1 MEAILVATWN
11 PAAASAYY
19 LRGAEYYLGA
29 AEPAGLWYAPA
40 SDFELVDG
48 AEVEPVAFERLYAG
62 VGADGKTLLSQSGR
76 ADRVPAFD
84 VTFSAP
90 RSVTLAWAFASP
102 ERKATIEAAQE
113 RAARAALGVVER
125 EAMWARRGKGGL
137 TLEPVALSAAL
148 FQHGESR
155 PAEHDDGRVFGDPN
169 LHTHAVILNL
179 ATRGDGTVGAI
190 HSKILRDWK
199 MAAGAQYHAAL
210 AHELEA
216 FGFSI
221 DRIGYN
227 GTFELAGVSD
237 DLIRYFSAR
246 RKEIEDE
253 LAEHQTTS
261 RSAAALASAISRAT
275 REAKS
280 DAGTRSREEIWAEA
294 AAARGV
300 AIASFTE
307 NLCRQDRL
315 RDLES
320 GERLLAERLSALPG
334 ELTETRSVFER
345 RDLFRAVAAV
355 LVGTGLPAERTG
367 REVDRLLRGGAIVE
381 IGRDP
386 IGLPRYS
393 TPEMVAIERQVV
405 EIARDLAADARKGV
419 DRDALIVRCKA
430 AGLSLEQQD
439 AALVAA
445 GSQAI
450 AIIEGAPGSGKT
462 TTLAPIVSGY
472 QEAGYRVLGAASAWR
487 IARMLQNDLGI
498 ESRATASW
506 IERIRRGYEVLDRN
520 TVLVVDEAGLL
531 SSRDMHAILVDVQ
544 QAQAKLILVGDRGQ
558 LQAIG
563 AGPGLDLVSRAV
575 EAARV
580 ETIVRQHDAWARDAV
595 RDFGAGEA
603 VRALDAFA
611 EHGLLVEVQGA
622 RAAITAIADRWEAAQ
637 DADPNATILLL
648 ARTNAQVGA
657 ISREVRSRLKDRG
670 LIRGPEI
677 EVAAVTPSGH
687 ASQLVLAVGDHIRF
701 LVRNDELG
709 VVNGSTGTVTKVM
722 EVSDPTAQSG
732 RKFRI
737 EALTAGGPV
746 RFDPAAL
753 ADEKGRARIGWA
765 YGNSIYGSQGLTV
778 DRTLVLADPAL
789 DRHDIYVA
797 ASRARIETT
806 LVVDT
811 AAIDRHLL
819 ADRPLDRQTPDAVP
833 SAPERRAWL
842 AGRLS
847 RSNVKLST
855 VAVIEAGRDHAG
867 SRAIL
872 GSRSRE
878 LDHGL

>member
-1 MEAILVATWN
+1 MVATWN
-11 PAAASAYY
+11 PAAASSYY
-19 LRGAEYYLGA
+19 VRGTEYYLGA
-29 AEPAGLWYAPA
+29 VEPAGRWYAPA
-40 SDFELVDG
+40 GDFGLVDG

-62 VGADGKTLLSQSGR
+62 VGPDGKTLLSQRGR

-90 RSVTLAWAFASP
+90 RSVTLAWVFAGP
-102 ERKATIEAAQE
+102 DLKASIAAAQE

-125 EAMWARRGKGGL
+125 EAMWARRGKGGQV
-137 TLEPVALSAAL
+137 LEPVSLSAAL

-155 PAEHDDGRVFGDPN
+155 TAEHDDGHVFGDPN
-169 LHTHAVILNL
+169 LHTHSVILNL
-179 ATRGDGTVGAI
+179 ATRADGSIGAI

-199 MAAGAQYHAAL
+199 MAAGAHYHAAL
-210 AHELEA
+210 AYEMETL
-216 FGFSI
+216 GFAI
-221 DRIGYN
+221 DRVGYN
-227 GTFELAGVSD
+227 GTFEIAGVPD

-246 RKEIEDE
+246 RREIEDE

-261 RSAAALASAISRAT
+261 RSAAALASAITRAT

-280 DAGTRSREEIWAEA
+280 DAGTRSRKEIWAEA
-294 AAARGV
+294 AAAQGV
-300 AIASFTE
+300 AVETFAES
-307 NLCRQDRL
+307 LRQQGRRPEFKL
-315 RDLES
+315 
-320 GERLLAERLSALPG
+320 GEQLLAERLAAVPR

-345 RDLFRAVAAV
+345 RDLFRAVAAA
-355 LVGTGLPAERTG
+355 LVGTALPAARAV
-367 REVDRLLRGGAIVE
+367 REVDRLLRDGAIVE

-393 TPEMVAIERQVV
+393 TPEMVAVERQVV
-405 EIARDLAADARKGV
+405 EIARDLAADTRKGV
-419 DRDALIVRCKA
+419 DQTALIVRCKE
-430 AGLSLEQQD
+430 AGLSPEQQD
-439 AALVAA
+439 AAMVAA

-462 TTLAPIVSGY
+462 TTLAPIVSAY

-487 IARMLQNDLGI
+487 IARMLQTDLGI
-498 ESRATASW
+498 EARATASW
-506 IERIRRGYEVLDRN
+506 IEKAKRGHEVLDRN
-520 TVLVVDEAGLL
+520 TVLIVDEAGLL
-531 SSRDMHAILVDVQ
+531 SSREMHAILSEVQ
-544 QAQAKLILVGDRGQ
+544 RAGAKLILVGDRGQ

-575 EAARV
+575 ETARV
-580 ETIVRQHDAWARDAV
+580 ETIVRQREAWAREAV
-595 RDFGAGEA
+595 RDFGSGEA
-603 VRALDAFA
+603 GCALDAFA
-611 EHGLLVEVQGA
+611 ERGLLVEVQGA

-637 DADPNATILLL
+637 DADPAASTLLL
-648 ARTNAQVGA
+648 AGTNAQVAA

-677 EVAAVTPSGH
+677 EVATVTPSGH
-687 ASQLVLAVGDHIRF
+687 ASQIVLAAGDQIRF

-709 VVNGSTGTVTKVM
+709 VVNGSTGTVTTVM
-722 EVSDPTAQSG
+722 EQPERDAPDG
-732 RKFRI
+732 RRVRI
-737 EALTAGGPV
+737 EAVTGGRLV
-746 RFDPAAL
+746 AFDPAVL
-753 ADEKGRARIGWA
+753 ADEKGRVRLGWGYA
-765 YGNSIYGSQGLTV
+765 SSIYGSQGLTV

-806 LVVDT
+806 LIVDT

-833 SAPERRAWL
+833 SALERRAWL

-847 RSNVKLST
+847 RSNLKLST
-855 VAVIEAGRDHAG
+855 IAVIEAGRDHAG
-867 SRAIL
+867 SRAIVA
-872 GSRSRE
+872 SRSRE

>member
-1 MEAILVATWN
+1 MVATWN
-11 PAAASAYY
+11 PAAASSYY

-29 AEPAGLWYAPA
+29 VEPAGRWYAP
-40 SDFELVDG
+40 SGDFGLVDG

-90 RSVTLAWAFASP
+90 RSVAEAWAFASP

-113 RAARAALGVVER
+113 RAARAALAVVER

-179 ATRGDGTVGAI
+179 ATRGDGTVGGI

-216 FGFSI
+216 LGFSI

-237 DLIRYFSAR
+237 ELTRYFSAR
-246 RKEIEDE
+246 RREIEDE

-280 DAGTRSREEIWAEA
+280 DAGTRTREEIWAEA

-307 NLCRQDRL
+307 DLRRQDRL
-315 RDLES
+315 LDLES

-334 ELTETRSVFER
+334 ELTEGHSVFER
-345 RDLFRAVAAV
+345 RDLFRAVAAA

-367 REVDRLLRGGAIVE
+367 REVDRLLRDGAIVE

-393 TPEMVAIERQVV
+393 TPDMVAIERKVV
-405 EIARDLAADARKGV
+405 EIARNLAADARKGV
-419 DRDALIVRCKA
+419 DQTALIVRCKE

-439 AALVAA
+439 AALAAA

-462 TTLAPIVSGY
+462 TTLAPIVSAY

-487 IARMLQNDLGI
+487 IARMLQTDLGI
-498 ESRATASW
+498 EARATASW
-506 IERIRRGYEVLDRN
+506 IEKVKRGHKVLDQN
-520 TVLVVDEAGLL
+520 TVLIVDEAGLL
-531 SSRDMHAILVDVQ
+531 SSRDMHGILAEVQ
-544 QAQAKLILVGDRGQ
+544 RANAKLILVGDRGQ

-563 AGPGLDLVSRAV
+563 AGPGLDLISRAV
-575 EAARV
+575 AAARV

-603 VRALDAFA
+603 GRALDVFA
-611 EHGLLVEVQGA
+611 ERGLLVETQGA
-622 RAAITAIADRWEAAQ
+622 RAAITAIVDGWEAAQ
-637 DADPNATILLL
+637 DADPNATTLLL

-670 LIRGPEI
+670 LIQGAEI
-677 EVAAVTPSGH
+677 EIAAVTPSGH
-687 ASQLVLAVGDHIRF
+687 ASQITLARGDHIRF
-701 LVRNDELG
+701 LVRSDELG
-709 VVNGSTGTVTKVM
+709 VVNGSVGIVTKVI
-722 EVSDPTAQSG
+722 EKSDPTASSG
-732 RKFRI
+732 RRVRI
-737 EALTAGGPV
+737 EAVIGGRLV
-746 RFDPAAL
+746 TFDPAAL
-753 ADEKGRARIGWA
+753 ADEKGRVRLGWGYA
-765 YGNSIYGSQGLTV
+765 SSIYGSQGLTV
-778 DRTLVLADPAL
+778 DRALVLADHAF

-833 SAPERRAWL
+833 SALERRAWL

-855 VAVIEAGRDHAG
+855 VAVIEADREQTK
-867 SRAIL
+867 SRTSTA
-872 GSRSRE
+872 SRRRE
-878 LDHGL
+878 LEHEL

>member
-1 MEAILVATWN
+1 MVATWN

-19 LRGAEYYLGA
+19 LRGAEYYLGTV
-29 AEPAGLWYAPA
+29 EPTGRWYAPA
-40 SDFELVDG
+40 GDFGLVDG

-62 VGADGKTLLSQSGR
+62 VGADGKILLSQSGR

-84 VTFSAP
+84 LTFSAP
-90 RSVTLAWAFASP
+90 RSVAEAWAFASP
-102 ERKATIEAAQE
+102 ERKSAIEAAQE
-113 RAARAALGVVER
+113 RAVRSALGVVER

-155 PAEHDDGRVFGDPN
+155 PAEHADGRIFGDPN

-179 ATRGDGTVGAI
+179 ATRADGTVGAI

-199 MAAGAQYHAAL
+199 MAAGAHYHAAL

-216 FGFSI
+216 LGFSI

-227 GTFELAGVSD
+227 GTFELAGVTD
-237 DLIRYFSAR
+237 ELIRYFSAR
-246 RKEIEDE
+246 RREIEDE

-261 RSAAALASAISRAT
+261 RSAVALASAITRAT

-280 DAGTRSREEIWAEA
+280 EAGTRSREEIWAEA

-300 AIASFTE
+300 AVASFTE
-307 NLCRQDRL
+307 NLRGQGRQPE
-315 RDLES
+315 LEL
-320 GERLLAERLSALPG
+320 GERLLAERLSALPR
-334 ELTETRSVFER
+334 ELTEARSVFER
-345 RDLFRAVAAV
+345 RDLFRAVSAA
-355 LVGTGLPAERTG
+355 LVGTGLPAERAG
-367 REVDRLLRGGAIVE
+367 PEVERLLQDGAVVE
-381 IGRDP
+381 IGRDA

-393 TPEMVAIERQVV
+393 TSEMVAIERQVV
-405 EIARDLAADARKGV
+405 EIARDLAADTRKGV
-419 DRDALIVRCKA
+419 DQTALIVRCKE
-430 AGLSLEQQD
+430 AGLSFEQQD
-439 AALVAA
+439 AALAAA

-450 AIIEGAPGSGKT
+450 ALIEGAPGSGKT
-462 TTLAPIVSGY
+462 TTLAPIVSAY

-487 IARMLQNDLGI
+487 IARMLQSDLGI
-498 ESRATASW
+498 EARATASW
-506 IERIRRGYEVLDRN
+506 IEKAKRGHRFLDRN
-520 TVLVVDEAGLL
+520 TVLIVDEAGLL
-531 SSRDMHAILVDVQ
+531 SSRDMYAILSEVQ

-603 VRALDAFA
+603 GRALDAFA
-611 EHGLLVEVQGA
+611 KRGMLVETKGA
-622 RAAITAIADRWEAAQ
+622 KAAITAIVDGWEAAQ
-637 DADPNATILLL
+637 DVDPTASTLLL
-648 ARTNAQVGA
+648 AKTNAQVAA
-657 ISREVRSRLKDRG
+657 ISREIRSRLKHRG

-677 EVAAVTPSGH
+677 EIAAVTPSGH
-687 ASQLVLAVGDHIRF
+687 ANQLMLAAGDHIRF
-701 LVRNDELG
+701 LVRSDELG
-709 VVNGSTGTVTKVM
+709 VVNGSVGIVTKVM
-722 EVSDPTAQSG
+722 EQAERNAPDG
-732 RKFRI
+732 RRVRI
-737 EALTAGGPV
+737 EAVIGGRLV
-746 RFDPAAL
+746 TFDPAAL
-753 ADEKGRARIGWA
+753 ADEKGRVRLGWSYA
-765 YGNSIYGSQGLTV
+765 SSIYGSQGLTV
-778 DRTLVLADPAL
+778 DRALVLADPAL

-819 ADRPLDRQTPDAVP
+819 ADRPLDRQMPDAVP
-833 SAPERRAWL
+833 SALERRVWL

-855 VAVIEAGRDHAG
+855 VAAIEADREQTK
-867 SRAIL
+867 SRTPTA
-872 GSRSRE
+872 SRRRE
-878 LDHGL
+878 LDHEL

>member
-1 MEAILVATWN
+1 MVATWN
-11 PAAASAYY
+11 PAAASSYY
-19 LRGAEYYLGA
+19 LRGAEYYLGTV
-29 AEPAGLWYAPA
+29 EPAGRWYAPA
-40 SDFELVDG
+40 GDFGLVDG

-62 VGADGKTLLSQSGR
+62 LGVDSKTLLSQSGR

-84 VTFSAP
+84 ITFSAP
-90 RSVTLAWAFASP
+90 RSVALVWAFAGP
-102 ERKATIEAAQE
+102 DLKASIEAAQE
-113 RAARAALGVVER
+113 RAARTALGVVER

-179 ATRGDGTVGAI
+179 ATRADGSVGAI

-199 MAAGAQYHAAL
+199 MATGAQYHAAL
-210 AHELEA
+210 AHQLEVH
-216 FGFSI
+216 GFSI

-237 DLIRYFSAR
+237 ELTRYFSAR
-246 RKEIEDE
+246 RREIEDE

-280 DAGTRSREEIWAEA
+280 DAGARSREQVWAEA
-294 AAARGV
+294 AAAQGV
-300 AIASFTE
+300 IVETFAE
-307 NLCRQDRL
+307 NLRRQGRQPEL
-315 RDLES
+315 AL
-320 GERLLAERLSALPG
+320 GERLLAERLAALPR
-334 ELTETRSVFER
+334 ELTQTRSVFER
-345 RDLFRAVAAV
+345 RDLFRAVSAA

-367 REVDRLLRGGAIVE
+367 CEVDRLLRDGAVVE

-393 TPEMVAIERQVV
+393 TSEMVAIERQVV
-405 EIARDLAADARKGV
+405 EIARDLAADTRKGV
-419 DRDALIVRCKA
+419 DQTALIVRCKE

-439 AALVAA
+439 AALAAA

-462 TTLAPIVSGY
+462 TTLAPIVSAY
-472 QEAGYRVLGAASAWR
+472 REAGYRVLGAASAWR

-498 ESRATASW
+498 EARATASW
-506 IERIRRGYEVLDRN
+506 IEKMRRGHEVLDRN
-520 TVLVVDEAGLL
+520 TVLIVDEAGLL
-531 SSRDMHAILVDVQ
+531 SSRDMHAILSEVQ
-544 QAQAKLILVGDRGQ
+544 QAQAKMILVGDRGQ

-563 AGPGLDLVSRAV
+563 AGPGLDLVSRAA

-595 RDFGAGEA
+595 RDFGAGETG
-603 VRALDAFA
+603 RALDAFA
-611 EHGLLVEVQGA
+611 ERGLLVEVQGA

-637 DADPNATILLL
+637 DADPTASTLLL
-648 ARTNAQVGA
+648 ARTTAQVGA
-657 ISREVRSRLKDRG
+657 ISREVRGRLKDRG

-687 ASQLVLAVGDHIRF
+687 ASQLVLAAGDHVRF
-701 LVRNDELG
+701 LVRSDELG
-709 VVNGSTGTVTKVM
+709 VINGSVGIVTKVM
-722 EVSDPTAQSG
+722 EQSDPTASSG
-732 RKFRI
+732 RRI
-737 EALTAGGPV
+737 KVEAVMGGRLV
-746 RFDPAAL
+746 TFDPAVL
-753 ADEKGRARIGWA
+753 ADEKGRARLGWA
-765 YGNSIYGSQGLTV
+765 YASSIYGSQGLTV
-778 DRTLVLADPAL
+778 DRALVLADPAL

-797 ASRARIETT
+797 ASRARAETT
-806 LVVDT
+806 LVIDT

-819 ADRPLDRQTPDAVP
+819 ADRPLDRQTSDAVP
-833 SAPERRAWL
+833 TAVERRAWL

-855 VAVIEAGRDHAG
+855 VAVIEADRERTK
-867 SRAIL
+867 SRIPTA
-872 GSRSRE
+872 SPRRE
-878 LDHGL
+878 LDHEL

>member
-1 MEAILVATWN
+1 MVATWN
-11 PAAASAYY
+11 PAAASSYY
-19 LRGAEYYLGA
+19 LRGAEYYLGT
-29 AEPAGLWYAPA
+29 AEPAGRWYAPA
-40 SDFELVDG
+40 GDFELVDG
-48 AEVEPVAFERLYAG
+48 AEVEPAAFERLYAG
-62 VGADGKTLLSQSGR
+62 VGSDGKTLLSQRGR

-90 RSVTLAWAFASP
+90 RSVTLAWVFAGP
-102 ERKATIEAAQE
+102 DLKASIEAAQE

-125 EAMWARRGKGGL
+125 EAMWARRGKGGQV
-137 TLEPVALSAAL
+137 LEPVALSAAL

-155 PAEHDDGRVFGDPN
+155 PAEHEDERVFGDPN
-169 LHTHAVILNL
+169 LHIHAVILNL
-179 ATRGDGTVGAI
+179 ATRADGSIGAI

-199 MAAGAQYHAAL
+199 MAAGAHYHAAL
-210 AHELEA
+210 AHEMETL
-216 FGFSI
+216 GFAI

-227 GTFELAGVSD
+227 GTFELAGVPD
-237 DLIRYFSAR
+237 ELIRYFSAR

-261 RSAAALASAISRAT
+261 RSAAALASAITRAT

-280 DAGTRSREEIWAEA
+280 EAGARSREEVWTEA
-294 AAARGV
+294 AATRGV
-300 AIASFTE
+300 AVESFTE
-307 NLCRQDRL
+307 DLRRQDRL
-315 RDLES
+315 LDLES
-320 GERLLAERLSALPG
+320 GERLLAERLSALPR
-334 ELTETRSVFER
+334 ELTEARSVFER
-345 RDLFRAVAAV
+345 RDLFRAVAAA

-367 REVDRLLRGGAIVE
+367 REVDRLLRDGALIE

-393 TPEMVAIERQVV
+393 TAEMVAVERQVV
-405 EIARDLAADARKGV
+405 EIARDLAADALKGV
-419 DRDALIVRCKA
+419 DQTALIVRCKE

-462 TTLAPIVSGY
+462 TTLTPIVSAY

-487 IARMLQNDLGI
+487 IARMLQTDLGI
-498 ESRATASW
+498 EARATASW
-506 IERIRRGYEVLDRN
+506 IEKAKRGHRVLDRN
-520 TVLVVDEAGLL
+520 TVLIVDEAGLL
-531 SSRDMHAILVDVQ
+531 SSRDMHAILSEVQ

-563 AGPGLDLVSRAV
+563 AGPGLDLVSRAAA
-575 EAARV
+575 AARV

-595 RDFGAGEA
+595 RDFGAGETG
-603 VRALDAFA
+603 RALDAFA
-611 EHGLLVEVQGA
+611 ERGLLVEVQGA
-622 RAAITAIADRWEAAQ
+622 RAAITAIVDRWEAAQ

-657 ISREVRSRLKDRG
+657 ISREVRGRLKDRG

-677 EVAAVTPSGH
+677 EVATVTPSGH
-687 ASQLVLAVGDHIRF
+687 ASQIVLAAGDHIRF
-701 LVRNDELG
+701 LVRDDELG
-709 VVNGSTGTVTKVM
+709 VVNGSTGIVIKVM
-722 EVSDPTAQSG
+722 EQSDPTASSG
-732 RKFRI
+732 RRVRI
-737 EALTAGGPV
+737 EAVTGGRPV
-746 RFDPAAL
+746 VFDPAAL
-753 ADEKGRARIGWA
+753 ADEKGRVRLGWGYA
-765 YGNSIYGSQGLTV
+765 SSIYGSQGLTV
-778 DRTLVLADPAL
+778 DRALVLADPAL

-819 ADRPLDRQTPDAVP
+819 ADSPLDRQTADAVP
-833 SAPERRAWL
+833 SALERRAWL

-872 GSRSRE
+872 ASRSRE